1 MITEKNILKNLIL
14 LAFLQLFVFSSKSQI
29 IAYYNSGAF
38 NVPYGSPF
46 LETSTTLNG
55 FSLKAKKIDG
65 KFQNS
70 VSVLF
75 TVYKDSTIVKANK
88 YNLKGPFFDD
98 TLNIPSFIDNQ
109 RYPLPNGTYT
119 IVTQLNDNFNLS
131 QKPLTIKEVIKIEFN
146 NNLLQSSSIQ
156 VLESYKKAITP
167 SSITKSGYDL
177 ISYNVNYFPESQNE
191 LAFYF
196 EAYNTDTVLGKGTP
210 FVYSYYIETNNTLK
224 KLDNY
229 GAFKKQM
236 AAKVNPLLSKMDISK
251 LGSGNYNLVIEI
263 RDEKNILQ
271 MQKKYFF
278 QRLNKAVDIVALY
291 GFDEKKSINDYFG
304 NCNNADTLKMFVE
317 CLWPISNALDKE
329 RVITQATKKD
339 PELMKKFVIDFW
351 QRYAADTANPL
362 KLWASYYK
370 EVQKVMVLFKCGKQP
385 GYYTERGRVYLQ
397 YGAPNQ
403 RSQQYA
409 EENTFPYEIWQYYRL
424 NDKSNG
430 QFFSNRKFVFVS
442 KMLGDDCYNLIHSN
456 MRGEIYNERWQFEV
470 TRRNNNGLANPDN
483 TTPTG
488 TENNQFNEIYNNPR

>member
-1 MITEKNILKNLIL
+1 MFTLKNTGRCFIL
-14 LAFLQLFVFSSKSQI
+14 LSITALISPKASAQI
-29 IAYYNSGAF
+29 IAYYTSGAF
-38 NVPYGSPF
+38 YVPNNGPF
-46 LETSTTLNG
+46 IETYVTLNG
-55 FSLKAKKIDG
+55 YTLKAKKTEG

-75 TVYKDSTIVKANK
+75 TVFKDTLIVKANK
-88 YNLKGPFFDD
+88 YNLKGPLFED
-98 TLNIPSFIDNQ
+98 TLKAPSFIDNQ
-109 RYPLPNGTYT
+109 RYVLPNGTYT
-119 IVTQLNDNFNLS
+119 IVTQLTDNYLPG
-131 QKPLTIKEVIKIEFN
+131 QKPLIIKEKINISFKP
-146 NNLLQSSSIQ
+146 NLIQSSSIQ
-156 VLESYKKAITP
+156 LLESYKKTTTP
-167 SSITKSGYDL
+167 TALTKSGYDL
-177 ISYNVNYFPESQNE
+177 IPYTVNYFPESQNE

-196 EAYNTDTVLGKGTP
+196 ESYNNDSVLGKNKA
-210 FVYSYYIETNNTLK
+210 FIFSYYIETANSLK

-229 GAFKKQM
+229 STFKKQTTSP
-236 AAKVNPLLSKMDISK
+236 VNPLLAKIDIGK

-263 RDEKNILQ
+263 RDENNIMQL
-271 MQKKYFF
+271 QKKCFF

-304 NCNNADTLKMFVE
+304 SCNNADTLKMFVE
-317 CLWPISNALDKE
+317 CLWPIANTLDKD
-329 RVITQATKKD
+329 RIINQATKKD
-339 PELMKKFVIDFW
+339 PELMKKYIVDFW
-351 QRYAADTANPL
+351 TRYAADTANPL
-362 KLWASYYK
+362 KLWANYYK

-403 RSQQYA
+403 RSQQFA

-470 TRRNNNGLANPDN
+470 TRRNNNGIANPDN
-483 TTPTG
+483 TAPVG
-488 TENNQFNEIYNNPR
+488 TENNQFNEIYSNPR